1 MERKK
6 ERRPAA
12 LHPQSTLWSGP
23 AGLKSEATP
32 SVHTVVAGKEHKFDE
47 ASLSPMI
54 EAGGASSS
62 STDRPSS
69 DKACE
74 TWQEAQGLLHAIQVV
89 LQADL
94 LKDRK
99 RQEDWSVAILFADV
113 WFPHIPSPEV

>member
-1 MERKK
+1 MEGQEKKQSASHGNASQVTPSVHTVVAGGKKK

-74 TWQEAQGLLHAIQVV
+74 TWQEKTGRLECCNLVC
-89 LQADL
+89 
-94 LKDRK
+94 
-99 RQEDWSVAILFADV
+99 
-113 WFPHIPSPEV
+113 